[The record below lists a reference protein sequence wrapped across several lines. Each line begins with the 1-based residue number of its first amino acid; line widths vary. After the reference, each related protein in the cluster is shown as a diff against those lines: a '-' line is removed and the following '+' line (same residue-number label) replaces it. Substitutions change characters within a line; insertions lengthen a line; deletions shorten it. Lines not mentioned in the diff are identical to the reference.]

1 MDFSGVPGVLLRAHG
16 QLLTLK
22 HLGELKL
29 HHPYLTELQNFTCLR
44 EVKNA
49 SGYGF
54 SHMDLGIHQM
64 MKGLTRV
71 GVGLSFVCFVII
83 VFFVNFYCC
92 RTQQPAYAHA
102 PAPVSY
108 SQSSSAMPSL
118 WAQLRTSPAIVN
130 GILWGSCTSPASVA
144 LTD

>member
-1 MDFSGVPGVLLRAHG
+1 MDFSRVAGVLLRAHG

-44 EVKNA
+44 EAKNA

-54 SHMDLGIHQM
+54 YHLDLGIHQI

-71 GVGLSFVCFVII
+71 GVGLSFVCVVIVVI
-83 VFFVNFYCC
+83 VVNFCCC
-92 RTQQPAYAHA
+92 RTKLPAHTHA
-102 PAPVSY
+102 PAPV
-108 SQSSSAMPSL
+108 
-118 WAQLRTSPAIVN
+118 
-130 GILWGSCTSPASVA
+130 ILQPIQQR
-144 LTD
+144 

>member
-1 MDFSGVPGVLLRAHG
+1 MDLSRVPGVLLRAHG

-44 EVKNA
+44 EENNA

-54 SHMDLGIHQM
+54 SHLDLGIHQM

-71 GVGLSFVCFVII
+71 GVGLSFVGFVII
-83 VFFVNFYCC
+83 VFFVNFFCC
-92 RTQQPAYAHA
+92 RTQQPAHA

-108 SQSSSAMPSL
+108 IQSSSAMPSL
-118 WAQLRTSPAIVN
+118 WACLRTTPSI
-130 GILWGSCTSPASVA
+130 GHSIL
-144 LTD
+144 